1 MQQHMAQKM
10 LHVASFVVVAVIMA
24 VKVVM
29 GSEISVVPEIRDC
42 NGLLLL
48 PVGASQSPG
57 AKQAAQARRGSGPRV
72 LFGFS
77 LA

>member
-1 MQQHMAQKM
+1 
-10 LHVASFVVVAVIMA
+10 
-24 VKVVM
+24 M

-42 NGLLLL
+42 DGLLLL